1 MNMSRYLEHRRRYI
15 EYRQAQEDLN
25 AILNE
30 WILAFQRTI
39 PKITYGDRVQGNPTN
54 KVEEYVIELENKQ
67 LRQRQQI
74 AEQIIDGK
82 AKLLAIAEKD
92 LRKSHNIYD
101 IIYTFK
107 WVDEMRPKEIYRRL
121 DLMGMNYSTSQIYE
135 ITKRIKAQIE
145 RAF

>member
-1 MNMSRYLEHRRRYI
+1 MNMSRYLEHRKRYI

-25 AILNE
+25 NILNE

-74 AEQIIDGK
+74 AEQIISGK
-82 AKLLAIAEKD
+82 AKLLEIAEKD

-101 IIYTFK
+101 LIYTFK

>member
-1 MNMSRYLEHRRRYI
+1 MSRYLEHRRRYI

-39 PKITYGDRVQGNPTN
+39 PKISYGDRVQGNPTN

-74 AEQIIDGK
+74 AEQIISGK
-82 AKLLAIAEKD
+82 AKLLEIAEKD

-101 IIYTFK
+101 LIYTFK

>member
-1 MNMSRYLEHRRRYI
+1 MNMSRYLEHRKRYI

-25 AILNE
+25 NILNE

-74 AEQIIDGK
+74 AEQIMDGK

-107 WVDEMRPKEIYRRL
+107 WVDQMKPKEIYRRL

-135 ITKRIKAQIE
+135 ITKRITAQIE

>member
-1 MNMSRYLEHRRRYI
+1 MSRYLEHRRRYI

-25 AILNE
+25 NILNE

-74 AEQIIDGK
+74 AEQIISGK
-82 AKLLAIAEKD
+82 AKLLEIAEKD

-101 IIYTFK
+101 LIYTFK
-107 WVDEMRPKEIYRRL
+107 WVDQMKPKEIYRRL
-121 DLMGMNYSTSQIYE
+121 DLMGMNYSNSQIYE

>member
-1 MNMSRYLEHRRRYI
+1 MSRYLEHRRRYI

-39 PKITYGDRVQGNPTN
+39 PKITYGDKVQGNPTN

-74 AEQIIDGK
+74 AEQIISGK
-82 AKLLAIAEKD
+82 AKLLEIAEKD

-101 IIYTFK
+101 LIYTFK

>member
-1 MNMSRYLEHRRRYI
+1 MSRYLEHRRRYI

-25 AILNE
+25 NILNE

-74 AEQIIDGK
+74 AEQIISGK
-82 AKLLAIAEKD
+82 AKLLEIAEAD

-101 IIYTFK
+101 LIYTFR
-107 WVDEMRPKEIYRRL
+107 WVDQMKPKEIYRRL

-135 ITKRIKAQIE
+135 ITKRITAQIE

>member
-1 MNMSRYLEHRRRYI
+1 MSRYLEHRRRYI

-25 AILNE
+25 NILNE

-74 AEQIIDGK
+74 ADAYTAEIDR
-82 AKLLAIAEKD
+82 L
-92 LRKSHNIYD
+92 
-101 IIYTFK
+101 
-107 WVDEMRPKEIYRRL
+107 L
-121 DLMGMNYSTSQIYE
+121 DLYPLQWFNYSDPWVNS
-135 ITKRIKAQIE
+135 
-145 RAF
+145 

>member
-1 MNMSRYLEHRRRYI
+1 MSRYLEHRRRYI

-101 IIYTFK
+101 LIYTFK
-107 WVDEMRPKEIYRRL
+107 WVDEMKPKEIYRRL
-121 DLMGMNYSTSQIYE
+121 DLIGMNYSNSQIYE

>member
-1 MNMSRYLEHRRRYI
+1 MSRYLEHRRRYI

-25 AILNE
+25 NILNE

-74 AEQIIDGK
+74 AEQIISGK
-82 AKLLAIAEKD
+82 AKLLEIAEKD

-101 IIYTFK
+101 LIYTFK

>member
-1 MNMSRYLEHRRRYI
+1 MKMSRYLEHRRRHI

-74 AEQIIDGK
+74 AEQIISGK
-82 AKLLAIAEKD
+82 AKLLEIAEKD

-101 IIYTFK
+101 LIYTFK